1 MLSVTRLYNSAT
13 AVGIMRR
20 MIALAKDYAFRRA
33 TGKTPLY
40 KLPLHVS
47 VLADLEVTYR
57 GNLLLYLR
65 VSELF
70 SK

>member
-1 MLSVTRLYNSAT
+1 MLTVTRLYNSAT

-20 MIALAKDYAFRRA
+20 MIALARDYASRRT

-40 KLPLHVS
+40 KLPLHVA
-47 VLADLEVTYR
+47 VLADLEITYR
-57 GNLLLYLR
+57 GNLLFYLR

-70 SK
+70 TK